1 MGKEDLISIL
11 IVDDHAIVRQGL
23 NALFTIQPDFHVVG
37 EAEDGEKA
45 TALATELVPDIVLL
59 DLVMPG
65 INGVEAIR
73 RVKQVSPRSQVIELT
88 SYHEDEYIFPAL
100 RAGAI
105 SYVLKDIEP
114 NQLVE
119 TVRRGVQGE
128 SIMHP
133 RVAARVVNEI
143 RATKQAS
150 PNPFF
155 ELSEREL

>member
-1 MGKEDLISIL
+1 M
-11 IVDDHAIVRQGL
+11 
-23 NALFTIQPDFHVVG
+23 
-37 EAEDGEKA
+37 
-45 TALATELVPDIVLL
+45 
-59 DLVMPG
+59 
-65 INGVEAIR
+65 
-73 RVKQVSPRSQVIELT
+73 
-88 SYHEDEYIFPAL
+88 EYGGSCSRGCGFGGGFAL

-150 PNPFF
+150 PNPFS
-155 ELSEREL
+155 ELSEREFWGVALFGATIAYYYRRRGTCKYCKQI

>member
-45 TALATELVPDIVLL
+45 AALATELVPDIVLM

-73 RVKQVSPRSQVIELT
+73 RVKQVSPRS
-88 SYHEDEYIFPAL
+88 
-100 RAGAI
+100 
-105 SYVLKDIEP
+105 
-114 NQLVE
+114 
-119 TVRRGVQGE
+119 
-128 SIMHP
+128 
-133 RVAARVVNEI
+133 
-143 RATKQAS
+143 
-150 PNPFF
+150 
-155 ELSEREL
+155 